1 MRPSNPFL
9 DNSKSASIFDRL
21 PKPTRQ
27 WAEKLHWNER
37 RYILS
42 ICHILCAATS
52 EQQAEFLDE
61 YTADGL
67 VSRLIEDLDT
77 QQKVSQYLKR
87 FHIATKLSESLLRQY
102 IRQFYIHCAQDVQ
115 KQPDRYLEV
124 AVRLIGN
131 TQESNNAFN
140 YIMGFELLKMLFQMS
155 WNQQEKFYSLQKTQ
169 EEFIRTYIKP
179 IRNAHKLNGII
190 IPKDKKKFFAKRDYY
205 VKVPEIKPKK
215 LIELV
220 MATFSAQTVI
230 LFGFSIIR
238 HPNSIRFNHHYIF
251 DLDSE
256 AIFTGN

>member
-9 DNSKSASIFDRL
+9 DNSKSAGIFDKL

-67 VSRLIEDLDT
+67 VSRLIEDFDT
-77 QQKVSQYLKR
+77 QQKVSRYLKR
-87 FHIATKLSESLLRQY
+87 FYIPTKLTESLLRRY
-102 IRQFYIHCAQDVQ
+102 IRQFYIHCAQDVH

-140 YIMGFELLKMLFQMS
+140 YVMGFELLKMLFKMS
-155 WNQQEKFYSLQKTQ
+155 WYQQEQFYILQKNQ

-179 IRNAHKLNGII
+179 IRDAHRLNGII
-190 IPKDKKKFFAKRDYY
+190 VPKDKGKFFAKRDYY
-205 VKVPEIKPKK
+205 VQVPKIKTKK

-220 MATFSAQTVI
+220 MATFAAQNVTN
-230 LFGFSIIR
+230 FGFAIIR
-238 HPNSIRFNHHYIF
+238 HPNSIRFNYKYVFEI
-251 DLDSE
+251 DSE
-256 AIFTGN
+256 EIFPG